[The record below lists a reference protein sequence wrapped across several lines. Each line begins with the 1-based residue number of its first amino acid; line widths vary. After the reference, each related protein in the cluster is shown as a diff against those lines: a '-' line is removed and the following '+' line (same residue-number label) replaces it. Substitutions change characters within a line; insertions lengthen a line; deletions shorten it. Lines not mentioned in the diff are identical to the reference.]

1 MPAERRENLAWV
13 RKELL
18 GYDAALPGPQN
29 NDYNLIKALIDG
41 VERTPLIET
50 SKPGFTAS
58 GEGFV
63 LGDKLLGDAVD
74 RYWWRDDPDEMNL
87 GATKGT
93 KSGWDEAGRLLRH
106 SSFMSLAVLAMLASP
121 VPKYVELRASRDDLE
136 RHWSVRRRLSISSA
150 GALQERR
157 SRLKLRPACRALPT
171 SGRSGTS
178 RVAALEEYLE
188 SRNQVGAIF
197 DDVEKHIG
205 ENMKSTKR

>member
-1 MPAERRENLAWV
+1 MPLTKSAEANKASTAVPKGWRAEIVADAKTNCVTLILMFPTWGGKERILRVPAERRENLAWV
-13 RKELL
+13 RKGLI
-18 GYDAALPGPQN
+18 GHDAALPGPQN

-93 KSGWDEAGRLLRH
+93 KSGWDEAGRLLETFVVYELGGTCDARRAPFRNTSNCAPPGTGPQRH
-106 SSFMSLAVLAMLASP
+106 
-121 VPKYVELRASRDDLE
+121 
-136 RHWSVRRRLSISSA
+136 
-150 GALQERR
+150 
-157 SRLKLRPACRALPT
+157 C
-171 SGRSGTS
+171 
-178 RVAALEEYLE
+178 
-188 SRNQVGAIF
+188 
-197 DDVEKHIG
+197 
-205 ENMKSTKR
+205 